1 MSLYYTDDNFLNKM
15 EFLENKSENKK
26 SHIHQE
32 PTQMLLRNY
41 ISKVTPFES
50 VLLYHEVGVGKTCT
64 SITIA
69 EGFKEY
75 IYNMGKRILV
85 LVKNKNIEKNF
96 MGELLSKCTREEYL
110 DNEEYD
116 IYSSKVGSKE
126 SERNEIIHK
135 ATKVIGKSYQFVT
148 YGTFIN
154 RVLGAKEFE
163 KDEYGNTTKKV
174 KRTKTGEIKRKHI
187 KDEIKNLNNTV
198 IIVDEAHNVTG
209 NEIYTSLMKVL
220 SKSYNYRL
228 VLLTATPIYDNSTEI
243 FELANILNVNNESL
257 QFPIGNTLLKQ
268 DINGDSYL
276 IKKRSEYINRSVLK
290 GDIYEITELG
300 KKRLKK
306 ALEGKV
312 SYLRANTETNPKKFD
327 IGTPLINITGT
338 TNIVLCEMSPYQYK
352 TYINA
357 LKTDLGEFSKYDMST
372 AIKLLESEENIS
384 EKEVGVSKASSLY
397 KNSSDAST
405 MTYPDQGYGKEG
417 FLNSFSF
424 NKTRSKYTLNDKK
437 ILTTDLINYSS
448 KLYNLLENINKNE
461 RGNVFIYSN
470 YVNYGGTSLLRQLF
484 LNNGFFE
491 FSNKNMPENRH
502 YKSFTVFDESTSLRD
517 RENFKRTFNN
527 EDNKDGKYIRIIIG
541 SPILSE
547 GITLK
552 AVRQVHILEP
562 YWNMSKI
569 NQIIGRAVRNY
580 SHHSL
585 EPQERTVEI
594 YKYVSVFYKNGDRN
608 LNSADD
614 LSKFFIDRE
623 KYILS
628 EEKDRSNK
636 IIERQLKITSFDC
649 SLNLFRNKIV
659 DGVDGSAECDY
670 TKCNYECEHKPK
682 SDRVDKSTYKMY
694 LTFFNQFDIYYI
706 LETLKMM
713 YQQSFIWHLDDIKE
727 SIRKLEP
734 LISEETIYTTLNY
747 IVENKVFMF
756 DMYGREGFVIRTG
769 EYYIFNDADI
779 DINTSIYSKILDFS
793 TDVNKYTLDE
803 YANNFLNIN
812 LFQSDKIKGIKGKTP
827 PGELKPEK
835 PSTLDLLSEEQIEYN
850 RQIEE
855 NYTIYGTYRMK
866 KTKEDSWD
874 HKYGK
879 RDEKFRISDIR
890 NAVSK
895 QKDQRKDIT
904 GKAATSYEIPD
915 LRSIAKA
922 LDIEINDTHN
932 KPDLVRMIKRVL
944 ESQSR
949 ILK

>member
-50 VLLYHEVGVGKTCT
+50 VLLYHEVGVGKTCS

-75 IYNMGKRILV
+75 IYNMGKKILV

-96 MGELLSKCTREEYL
+96 MGELLSKCTKEEYL

-116 IYSSKVGSKE
+116 IYSGKVNTKE

-135 ATKVIGKSYQFVT
+135 ATKVIQKSYEFVT

-163 KDEYGNTTKKV
+163 RDEFGNTTKKV
-174 KRTKTGEIKRKHI
+174 KRTQTGEIKRKRI
-187 KDEIKNLNNTV
+187 KDEINNFNNKV

-209 NEIYTSLMKVL
+209 NEVYTSLMKVL

-228 VLLTATPIYDNSTEI
+228 ILLTATPIYDNSTEI
-243 FELANILNVNNESL
+243 FELSNLLNVNNQPL
-257 QFPIGNTLLKQ
+257 QFPIGNALLKQ
-268 DINGDSYL
+268 DTNGDSYL
-276 IKKRSEYINRSVLK
+276 IKKRSEYINRSALK
-290 GDIYEITELG
+290 GDIYEITEFG
-300 KKRLKK
+300 KNRLKES
-306 ALEGKV
+306 LQGKI
-312 SYLRANTETNPKKFD
+312 SYLRSNTETNPKKFD
-327 IGTPLINITGT
+327 KGNPLIDITGT
-338 TNIVLCEMSPYQYK
+338 ANIVLCEMSPYQYK

-357 LKTDLGEFSKYDMST
+357 LKTDLGQYSKYDMST
-372 AIKLLESEENIS
+372 AIKMIESEENIS
-384 EKEVGVSKASSLY
+384 ESEVGVSKASSLY

-405 MTYPDQGYGKEG
+405 MTYPEYKYGKEG
-417 FLNSFSF
+417 FLNTFTKSG
-424 NKTRSKYTLNDKK
+424 SKYVLNDKK
-437 ILTTDLINYSS
+437 ILRENGDLEKYSS
-448 KLYNLLENINKNE
+448 KLYNLLKNINKNE

-491 FSNKNMPENRH
+491 YSTNMSEDRY
-502 YKSFTVFDESTSLRD
+502 YKSFIVFDESTSLTN
-517 RENFKRTFNN
+517 RERFKRIFNN
-527 EDNKDGKYIRIIIG
+527 EDNKEGKYIRIIIG

-594 YKYVSVFYKNGDRN
+594 YKYVSIFYKNGDRN
-608 LNSADD
+608 LNSTSD

-636 IIERQLKITSFDC
+636 IIERQLKIISFDC

-670 TKCNYECEHKPK
+670 TKCDYECEHKPK
-682 SDRVDKSTYKMY
+682 SDTVDKSTYKMY
-694 LTFFNQFDIYYI
+694 LTFFNQFDIYYV
-706 LETLKMM
+706 LETLKIM

-756 DMYGREGFVIRTG
+756 DMYGREGFIIRTG
-769 EYYIFNDADI
+769 EYYVFNDVDI
-779 DINTSIYSKILDFS
+779 DINTSIYSKVLDFS
-793 TDVNKYTLDE
+793 TDVNKYTLNQ
-803 YANNFLNIN
+803 YAKNFLNIN
-812 LFQSDKIKGIKGKTP
+812 LFETDKIKGKVKGK
-827 PGELKPEK
+827 GKEKVEPEK
-835 PSTLDLLSEEQIEYN
+835 PSTLDLLTQEQLGYN

-879 RDEKFRISDIR
+879 RDEKFRILDIR
-890 NAVSK
+890 NSSSK

-904 GKAATSYEIPD
+904 GKAATSYEISD
-915 LRSIAKA
+915 LRSIAEA
-922 LDIEINDTHN
+922 LDIEINHTHS
-932 KPDLVRMIKRVL
+932 KEALIRMIRLVL
-944 ESQSR
+944 ENQER

>member
-41 ISKVTPFES
+41 ISKVTPFEN

-110 DNEEYD
+110 DNDEYD
-116 IYSSKVGSKE
+116 IYSGKVNTKE

-135 ATKVIGKSYQFVT
+135 ATKIISKSYQFVT

-174 KRTKTGEIKRKHI
+174 KRTKTGEIKRKPI

-209 NEIYTSLMKVL
+209 NEVYTSLMKVL

-243 FELANILNVNNESL
+243 FELANLLNVNSESL
-257 QFPIGNTLLKQ
+257 QFPIGNMLLKQ
-268 DINGDSYL
+268 NESGDSYL
-276 IKKRSEYINRSVLK
+276 TKKRSEYINRSVLK
-290 GDIYEITELG
+290 GDIYEITEFG
-300 KKRLKK
+300 KKKLNESLK
-306 ALEGKV
+306 GKV

-327 IGTPLINITGT
+327 IGSPLINITGT

-384 EKEVGVSKASSLY
+384 EKEISVSKASSLY

-405 MTYPDQGYGKEG
+405 MTYPDHEYGKTG
-417 FLNSFSF
+417 FLNTFSF

-448 KLYNLLENINKNE
+448 KLYNLLENINKND

-491 FSNKNMPENRH
+491 FSNKNMPETKH

-517 RENFKRTFNN
+517 RENFKRIFNN

-580 SHHSL
+580 SHHAL

-608 LNSADD
+608 LNSVDD

-659 DGVDGSAECDY
+659 DGIDGSPECDY

-682 SDRVDKSTYKMY
+682 SERVDKSTYKMY

-713 YQQSFIWHLDDIKE
+713 FQQSFIWHLDDIRL
-727 SIRKLEP
+727 SIKKLEP

-756 DMYGREGFVIRTG
+756 DMYGREGFIIRTG

-779 DINTSIYSKILDFS
+779 EINTSIYSKILDFS
-793 TDVNKYTLDE
+793 TDVNKYSLDE

-812 LFQSDKIKGIKGKTP
+812 LFQSDKIKDKGKIP
-827 PGELKPEK
+827 PGELQPEK
-835 PSTLDLLSEEQIEYN
+835 PSTLDLLSEEQLEYN

-866 KTKEDSWD
+866 KTKEDPWD

-879 RDEKFRISDIR
+879 RDEKFRILDIR

-904 GKAATSYEIPD
+904 GKAATSYEIPE

-922 LDIEINDTHN
+922 LDIEINGTHN